1 MDRVQ
6 TKVDADIC
14 HRCLQSVPPKA
25 TRCPRCGE
33 PLHKSSHVR
42 VVLGVLGL
50 VLFLAIALV
59 AFRLMHS
66 AGKRPVSDDGQQTT
80 GEQSHAPSPADKQPA
95 LGQ

>member
-1 MDRVQ
+1 
-6 TKVDADIC
+6 
-14 HRCLQSVPPKA
+14 
-25 TRCPRCGE
+25 
-33 PLHKSSHVR
+33 

-66 AGKRPVSDDGQQTT
+66 AGKRPVSDDEQQTT
-80 GEQSHAPSPADKQPA
+80 GDQSHTPSPADKQPA

>member
-1 MDRVQ
+1 MDQPQ
-6 TKVDADIC
+6 TKIDADIC
-14 HRCLQSVPPKA
+14 HRCLQPVPPKA
-25 TRCPRCGE
+25 ARCPRCGE
-33 PLHKSSHVR
+33 PLHRSSNVR

-66 AGKRPVSDDGQQTT
+66 AGKRPLSDDEQQTT
-80 GEQSHAPSPADKQPA
+80 GDQSHTPPPAEKQPA